1 MSNTRKV
8 HVQWTGTDMRF
19 EGSGVEPPSPAVPI
33 DADSEVAPSPMQLLL
48 MAAAGCSGA
57 DVIHILGKMRIS
69 LDTLTVDVEGVR
81 REEHPRRYMSIHM
94 RFAMQGEGLTREQAE
109 GFYAVHRERP
119 FFPALTAFMTSG
131 PVIVLALLLYAVA
144 AWDEAAS
151 RSQ

>member
-19 EGSGVEPPSPAVPI
+19 EGSGVEPPAPAVSI
-33 DADSEVAPSPMQLLL
+33 DADSEVGPSPMQLLL

-69 LDTLTVDVEGVR
+69 LETLTVDVEGVR

-94 RFAMQGEGLTREQAE
+94 RFAMRGEGLTSEQAE
-109 GFYAVHRERP
+109 RAVQLSVDKYCSV
-119 FFPALTAFMTSG
+119 AQT
-131 PVIVLALLLYAVA
+131 LASDVVVTHEITLA
-144 AWDEAAS
+144 
-151 RSQ
+151 